1 MSTPRKK
8 AIVSVIND
16 LVTDQRVNRTCMVL
30 HELGYDVM
38 LVGRKQRTS
47 KEMDVR
53 PYRTHRMRLLFEK
66 GFFFYASFNIRLF
79 FFLLFRKADVLVAND
94 LDTLWPNRIVSKW
107 KGAKLVYDTHEIFCE
122 VPELQHSTWKKNF
135 WKRIERRIFPKLQYV
150 FTVNKSIAGY
160 YEKEYG
166 TKLHVVRNIPA
177 NYAIAPGKPGLE
189 GLAPGKKMM
198 ILQGSG
204 INVQRG
210 AEEAVQAMQWVN
222 NAVLFIIGGGDV
234 IDELKRMTRVLK
246 LEEKVRFIGKQ
257 DFSNLMRYTMSADI
271 GLTLD
276 KDTNINYRFSLPN
289 KIFDYIHAG
298 IAVLASPLV
307 EIKSIVDEF
316 KVGVCIETHDPG
328 HIAEKLNAMLGDE
341 KQLAEWKQNSR
352 IAAEKLNW
360 ENEKLELV
368 KVFSSFL

>member
-1 MSTPRKK
+1 M
-8 AIVSVIND
+8 IND

-30 HELGYDVM
+30 HELGYDVL
-38 LVGRKQRTS
+38 LVGRKQRAS
-47 KEMDVR
+47 MEMDAR
-53 PYRTHRMRLLFEK
+53 PYRVHRMKLLFEK
-66 GFFFYASFNIRLF
+66 GFFFYAFFNIRLF
-79 FFLLFRKADVLVAND
+79 FFLLFRRADVLVAND
-94 LDTLWPNRIVSKW
+94 LDTLWPNRVLSKW

-122 VPELQHSTWKKNF
+122 VPELQRSRWKRNF

-150 FTVNKSIAGY
+150 FTVNNSIAEY

-166 TKLHVVRNIPA
+166 VKLHVVRNIPA
-177 NYAIAPGKPGLE
+177 YNNRLPGKLE
-189 GLAPGKKMM
+189 TGGLAPGKKMI

-234 IDELKRMTRVLK
+234 IGELQRLTKELK
-246 LEEKVRFIGKQ
+246 LEQKVRFIGKQ
-257 DFSNLMRYTMSADI
+257 NFSELMRYTAASDI

-298 IAVLASPLV
+298 IAVLASPLREV
-307 EIKSIVDEF
+307 KRIVDEF
-316 KVGVCIETHDPG
+316 KVGACIETHDPE
-328 HIAEKLNAMLGDE
+328 HIAAKLNAMLGDE

-352 IAAEKLNW
+352 IAAGKLTW
-360 ENEKLELV
+360 ENEKQELV
-368 KVFSSFL
+368 KIFSSFL